1 MIITPILRPNEMYF
15 GDRLM
20 MDSHVDTICI
30 NKHSH
35 IESIMEGMRVG
46 AVPFDK
52 IIEKLSDLPI
62 VNSVY
67 EYDNPNTFC
76 NILLRMNHVI
86 YIADMEH
93 ALL

>member
-1 MIITPILRPNEMYF
+1 MIITPIISQDKMYF
-15 GDRLM
+15 GDRLI

-52 IIEKLSDLPI
+52 IIEK
-62 VNSVY
+62 
-67 EYDNPNTFC
+67 TQ
-76 NILLRMNHVI
+76 
-86 YIADMEH
+86 
-93 ALL
+93 